1 MRTIRFVQISAPRVV
16 RTLFATLDAMT
27 LLTHGLRRRH
37 RIVYKLKPRRA
48 TQLIL
53 LALAVAVLP
62 YFIVN
67 VSGNDGAIGDENE
80 DVKKEYNFRF
90 GPNPFAPGQVRTT
103 TGTFISAAKF
113 IPTSYCARCHRDAH
127 AQWQQSAHRNSFREP
142 FYKTNVDLFIKEFGI
157 EYSRHCESCHNPVA
171 LVSGALTTGSKMP
184 RPFDDEGVTCTV
196 CHSIER
202 ITYLEGIGSYEIRPP
217 TLLVDEKGKPFEGEV
232 DEQKILSNIE
242 AHRRAMMKGFYRTPE
257 FCAVCHKSALPREI
271 ENYKWRRAFSAY
283 DEWQMSSH
291 SNESPLPFYKK
302 PRNTCVSCHMQP
314 EMARNDVA
322 AKEGKIAS
330 HRWAAANT
338 AIPQFYG
345 YKEQEEAVVAYLK
358 TNRIGVDIF
367 TLKKGPAYPTQR
379 EATDLITLRKGVA
392 GLKIG
397 EGFTTINAINAGLYP
412 GYQKP
417 DDTIIAPL
425 EKSAFKLSS
434 GETITIGVVISN
446 PSVGHFFP
454 TELRDFFQPWVEFEV
469 FDSSGSAIYR
479 SGFIQPDGEVDQR
492 AHIFQSV
499 QVTEQANW
507 VRRHNIWDT
516 RGKAYDNFI
525 PPGRSELVRYQF
537 RIPQAAQGPLRVTA
551 RVLYRRFNRY
561 FTNWILGK
569 SVDYPIV
576 EMAAKQIAIQLG
588 ENRPET
594 TKLDDKD
601 LIRFNNLGIA
611 LLDQLMF
618 ADARR
623 AFEKTTEIN
632 PDYDDGYVNQALAS
646 FWRENFPEMHKL
658 LDKARTINPNNARA
672 TYYQGALLRME
683 GRPADA
689 LERFKLVAQRYPRD
703 RFTLNQMGECYQSLG
718 NHAEARKI
726 FEQVVAIDPDDI
738 TALYFVLD
746 SYRNTGAVDIA
757 EKTNAIYLDKFEDWR
772 IHYLANEYI
781 KVDEVARAE
790 AVPWHIHSDVVI
802 GAAKNADPIY
812 WQSEGV
818 PKKP

>member
-1 MRTIRFVQISAPRVV
+1 M
-16 RTLFATLDAMT
+16 
-27 LLTHGLRRRH
+27 
-37 RIVYKLKPRRA
+37 
-48 TQLIL
+48 
-53 LALAVAVLP
+53 
-62 YFIVN
+62 
-67 VSGNDGAIGDENE
+67 
-80 DVKKEYNFRF
+80 
-90 GPNPFAPGQVRTT
+90 
-103 TGTFISAAKF
+103 
-113 IPTSYCARCHRDAH
+113 
-127 AQWQQSAHRNSFREP
+127 
-142 FYKTNVDLFIKEFGI
+142 GI

-196 CHSIER
+196 CHSIEK

-217 TLLVDEKGKPFEGEV
+217 ALLLDEHEKPFDGKV
-232 DEQKILSNIE
+232 DDEMILSNIE
-242 AHRRAMMKGFYRTPE
+242 SHRRAMMKSFYKTPE
-257 FCAVCHKSALPREI
+257 FCAVCHKSAMPRDI

-314 EMARNDVA
+314 EAARNDIA

-330 HRWAAANT
+330 HRWAAANS
-338 AIPQFYG
+338 AIPHFYG
-345 YKEQEEAVVAYLK
+345 FKEQAQAVADFLK
-358 TNRIGVDIF
+358 ANRIGVDIF

-392 GLKIG
+392 GLKIL

-412 GYQKP
+412 GYQKA
-417 DDTIIAPL
+417 DDQIIAPI
-425 EKSAFKLSS
+425 EKNSFRLSS
-434 GETITIGVVISN
+434 GENITIGVVISN
-446 PSVGHFFP
+446 PAVGHFFP
-454 TELRDFFQPWVEFEV
+454 TELRDFFEPWVEFSV
-469 FDSSGSAIYR
+469 QDATGRAIYR
-479 SGFIQPDGEVDQR
+479 SGFIQPDGEVDTR

-499 QVTEQANW
+499 QVTEQGNW

-525 PPGRSELVRYQF
+525 PPGHSELVRYQF
-537 RIPQAAQGPLRVTA
+537 RIPQDARGPLRVTA
-551 RVLYRRFNRY
+551 RLLYRRFNRY
-561 FTNWILGK
+561 FTNWILGQ
-569 SVDYPIV
+569 SVDYPII
-576 EMAAKQIAIQLG
+576 EMAAKRVTIQLG
-588 ENRPET
+588 ENRAET

-623 AFEKTTEIN
+623 AFERTTEIN
-632 PDYDDGYVNQALAS
+632 PNYDDGYVNQALAS

-658 LDKARTINPNNARA
+658 LDKARAINPNNARA

-683 GRPADA
+683 GRPGDA

-726 FEQVVAIDPDDI
+726 FEQVLAIDPDDI

-746 SYRNTGAVDIA
+746 SYRNTGAVDLA
-757 EKTNAIYLDKFEDWR
+757 ERVNAIYLDKFEDWR

-781 KVDEVARAE
+781 KADEAARAE
-790 AVPWHIHSDVVI
+790 AVPWHVHSDVDI
-802 GAAKNADPIY
+802 PAAKNADPIY
-812 WQSEGV
+812 WSSEGV
-818 PKKP
+818 PKK